1 MRCLFYFVPGGRL
14 PVAVAM
20 PGCSLELIV
29 IVWRGGEERGGSRK
43 DCDLKCEKRNS
54 PTSNRFEFIGYRV
67 RPSGIPLLS
76 VRGPAQAAGRECFLF
91 RFRKRYTE
99 TLHVPRSRR
108 ADYVHAVLEFDGGQQ
123 QFVGPRPSCRIVYN
137 GVLQTCFM

>member
-1 MRCLFYFVPGGRL
+1 MVRGMR
-14 PVAVAM
+14 
-20 PGCSLELIV
+20 S
-29 IVWRGGEERGGSRK
+29 SRK

-67 RPSGIPLLS
+67 RSSGIPLS

-99 TLHVPRSRR
+99 TLHVPRTRR

-123 QFVGPRPSCRIVYN
+123 QFVGPRPPCGI
-137 GVLQTCFM
+137 LQ